1 MNNEKVRKG
10 FLSAVMEIPVS
21 EIKSTVLKNT
31 NLPRLHED
39 EKQSILDVYL
49 TLNDNTEID
58 IEIQLAYMKS
68 WAERS
73 TFYLSKMIAEQKNI
87 NMTYSNLKKC
97 VAINLLDFSYIKQM
111 ERFHT
116 VYHIR
121 EDSENFCYTDIMEW
135 HIVELPKLPS
145 RDDGSDLYEWIRFLC
160 AKSREEF
167 EMAAKKSEYIN
178 EAYQTLEVIS
188 QDEKM
193 RLAYLARQKYI
204 ADTNTLVQ
212 ENIEKGI
219 VIGRAE
225 GRAEERRSL
234 IEKLRADGIDEEFI
248 KKYFE

>member
-1 MNNEKVRKG
+1 
-10 FLSAVMEIPVS
+10 
-21 EIKSTVLKNT
+21 
-31 NLPRLHED
+31 
-39 EKQSILDVYL
+39 
-49 TLNDNTEID
+49 
-58 IEIQLAYMKS
+58 
-68 WAERS
+68 
-73 TFYLSKMIAEQKNI
+73 
-87 NMTYSNLKKC
+87 
-97 VAINLLDFSYIKQM
+97 
-111 ERFHT
+111 
-116 VYHIR
+116 
-121 EDSENFCYTDIMEW
+121 
-135 HIVELPKLPS
+135 
-145 RDDGSDLYEWIRFLC
+145 
-160 AKSREEF
+160 
-167 EMAAKKSEYIN
+167 MAAKKSEYIN